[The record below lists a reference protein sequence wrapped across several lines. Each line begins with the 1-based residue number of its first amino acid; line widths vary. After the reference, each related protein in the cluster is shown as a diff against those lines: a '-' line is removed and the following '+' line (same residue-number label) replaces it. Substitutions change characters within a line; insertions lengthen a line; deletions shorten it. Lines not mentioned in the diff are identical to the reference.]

1 MMTISELKRIV
12 DAVHD
17 LHGPDANAMFVY
29 QRASGRTGIGDIT
42 SYRVGVATKG
52 VNYIHFDIAHP
63 RGEVEK

>member
-12 DAVHD
+12 DAMHD
-17 LHGPDANAMFVY
+17 LHGPDARAMFVY

-42 SYRVGVATKG
+42 SYRVGVASQG
-52 VNYIHFDIAHP
+52 VNYIHFSVGYP